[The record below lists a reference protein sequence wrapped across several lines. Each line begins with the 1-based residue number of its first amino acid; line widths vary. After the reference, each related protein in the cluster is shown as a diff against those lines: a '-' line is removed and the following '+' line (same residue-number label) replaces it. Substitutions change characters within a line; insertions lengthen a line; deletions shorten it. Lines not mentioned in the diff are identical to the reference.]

1 MNTLEDMYLVIFKK
15 RNVGYLGIRLEFL
28 NIKVIFLSFYGKVV
42 FKLSHVILTEWTTHF
57 GTSVPEI

>member
-28 NIKVIFLSFYGKVV
+28 NIKVFFFFHGKVV
-42 FKLSHVILTEWTTHF
+42 FKLSHGILKEGTTHL
-57 GTSVPEI
+57 GPSLPKL

>member
-28 NIKVIFLSFYGKVV
+28 NIRVIFLSFYGKVV
-42 FKLSHVILTEWTTHF
+42 FKLSHGILTE
-57 GTSVPEI
+57 

>member
-28 NIKVIFLSFYGKVV
+28 NIKVFFFFFMVKYFSNSLMGS
-42 FKLSHVILTEWTTHF
+42 
-57 GTSVPEI
+57 